1 MNAIFHSIR
10 LPTSD
15 SNACTPVPIIIR
27 CMEGEGSKVKV
38 IYRTEP
44 EFRAERKALIEHL
57 FASKEFGYSE
67 EIVLNEDRAK
77 SKLNALYP
85 KLNIDEFRT
94 TSDELEVELDK
105 LDHSHGIN
113 QCIGKG
119 SQEFLCHD
127 ADDFAKVTQ
136 KFGASAELENE
147 EAAVLWPIIK
157 EMQLVV
163 TNFPLR
169 IPRMLSVAASVFRPT
184 YSNKA

>member
-1 MNAIFHSIR
+1 
-10 LPTSD
+10 
-15 SNACTPVPIIIR
+15 
-27 CMEGEGSKVKV
+27 MEGEGSKVKV

-44 EFRAERKALIEHL
+44 EFRAERKALIEYL

-119 SQEFLCHD
+119 CQEFLCHD

>member
-1 MNAIFHSIR
+1 M
-10 LPTSD
+10 
-15 SNACTPVPIIIR
+15 
-27 CMEGEGSKVKV
+27 
-38 IYRTEP
+38 
-44 EFRAERKALIEHL
+44 
-57 FASKEFGYSE
+57 
-67 EIVLNEDRAK
+67 
-77 SKLNALYP
+77 
-85 KLNIDEFRT
+85 
-94 TSDELEVELDK
+94 
-105 LDHSHGIN
+105 
-113 QCIGKG
+113 
-119 SQEFLCHD
+119 CHD